1 MKIDD
6 IYAEWEKDSQINR
19 AELGEEALNIPKLHH
34 KYFKIFTNER
44 LLLRKQEAEL
54 KQLKLEKLE
63 FYTLGPT
70 EETHAKGWR
79 LPPQGKILKSE
90 VNNYID
96 ADADIIQL
104 TLKIGIQNE
113 KIALLES
120 IIKSLTARGFNIKA
134 AIEWE
139 KFKVGI

>member
-6 IYAEWEKDSQINR
+6 IYNEWEKDSQINR
-19 AELGEEALNIPKLHH
+19 SELGDEALNIPKLHH

-54 KQLKLEKLE
+54 KQLKVEKLE
-63 FYTLGPT
+63 FYTMGPT

>member
-19 AELGEEALNIPKLHH
+19 SELGEEALNIPKLHH

>member
-6 IYAEWEKDSQINR
+6 IYAEWEKDSHINR
-19 AELGEEALNIPKLHH
+19 SELGEEALNIPKLHH

-54 KQLKLEKLE
+54 KQLKVEKLE
-63 FYTLGPT
+63 FYTMGPT

-90 VNNYID
+90 VNNYIE

>member
-6 IYAEWEKDSQINR
+6 IYAEWEKDSHINR
-19 AELGEEALNIPKLHH
+19 SELGEEALNIPKLHH

-54 KQLKLEKLE
+54 KQLKVEKLE
-63 FYTLGPT
+63 FYTMGPT
-70 EETHAKGWR
+70 EETHSKGWR

-90 VNNYID
+90 VNNYIE

-113 KIALLES
+113 KISLLES